1 MNAAKAKT
9 TPATAQSAKRDQ
21 RLYQVLVAPHVSEK
35 TTRAA
40 EKHRQ
45 ITFRV
50 LRDADKREIKAAVE
64 KIFSVK
70 VQRVTVVNQRGKFKY
85 FQRTPGQRSSWKKAY
100 VTLAEGHDIDFA
112 TAEA

>member
-9 TPATAQSAKRDQ
+9 TPATAHSAKRDQ